1 MTDLLWALSRG
12 KDLQLE
18 GSLLSGRVGSRFKMS
33 RKKVWLRLE
42 GDVASAKMLQTLTTL
57 DFETQQLAQLLLP
70 GD

>member
-33 RKKVWLRLE
+33 RKKVCLRLE

-57 DFETQQLAQLLLP
+57 DFESQQLAQLLLP